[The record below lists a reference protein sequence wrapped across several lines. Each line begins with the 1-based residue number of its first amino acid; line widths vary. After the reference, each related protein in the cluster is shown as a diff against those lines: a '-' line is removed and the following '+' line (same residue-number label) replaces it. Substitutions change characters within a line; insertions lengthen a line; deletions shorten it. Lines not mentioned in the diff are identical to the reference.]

1 VLAQTIANNAQ
12 VYELSLSSGSVPAES
27 YKDRAESAE
36 FLLRSVLE
44 AMERLETAD
53 TQELVNDLFEIIA
66 DGYVLEDIFD
76 GS

>member
-1 VLAQTIANNAQ
+1 MLAQTIANNAQ
-12 VYELSLSSGSVPAES
+12 VYELSLSAGSAPSES

-44 AMERLETAD
+44 AMERLESAD